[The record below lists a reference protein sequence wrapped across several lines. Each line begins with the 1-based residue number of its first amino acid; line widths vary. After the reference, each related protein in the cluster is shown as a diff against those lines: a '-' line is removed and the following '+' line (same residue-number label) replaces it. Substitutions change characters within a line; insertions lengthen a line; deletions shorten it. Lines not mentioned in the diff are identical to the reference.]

1 MRHCLEAGTLKS
13 GTMSSDAYLWSL
25 KLSKYPMRAKLAGG
39 EDATISV
46 PQLDIHPLLPG
57 SAVPGAPVAD
67 KLGVQNSDVIPLK

>member
-1 MRHCLEAGTLKS
+1 
-13 GTMSSDAYLWSL
+13 
-25 KLSKYPMRAKLAGG
+25 MRAKLAGG